1 MTIQSVIDTEK
12 GKVKK
17 DYKRLKQLKSDL
29 EAQLA
34 RDEQRTALEVQL
46 AVAEE
51 VSDYDRCGEI
61 QEQLDALS
69 AEPLVTAT
77 ADKGGPKSAVVGEEE
92 EESAGGGG

>member
-1 MTIQSVIDTEK
+1 MAIQGLIYAEK
-12 GKVKK
+12 AKARK
-17 DYKRLKQLKSDL
+17 DFKRLKQLKSDL

-61 QEQLDALS
+61 QEQVGALS
-69 AEPLVTAT
+69 AEPRATAT
-77 ADKGGPKSAVVGEEE
+77 AGKGGRKSAVFFVLQI
-92 EESAGGGG
+92 